1 MSASKPVVDPR
12 YAAFDVRRL
21 VREQAVVRLVPGRK
35 PVVEPSSAPEVRIN
49 FPVCE
54 RAVEKPGVVEGGV
67 TDPRVAPIDH
77 ADETAVSHEQV
88 LRTKIG
94 VEEGRFEARERLDVP
109 EEPPCSGAPVA
120 VEHGED
126 EPFELHALVAV
137 SLDPVLSR

>member
-1 MSASKPVVDPR
+1 MALAQATEARCDQSLKTSASKPVVDPC

-35 PVVEPSSAPEVRIN
+35 PVVEPSSAPEVGID

-77 ADETAVSHEQV
+77 ADKTAVSHE
-88 LRTKIG
+88 
-94 VEEGRFEARERLDVP
+94 
-109 EEPPCSGAPVA
+109 
-120 VEHGED
+120 
-126 EPFELHALVAV
+126 
-137 SLDPVLSR
+137 